1 MLGSNFHSFLI
12 SYLPRSLPH
21 ASAPMDQLHINALR
35 CYGYTGYLPEETRLG
50 QWFEVSLTLWLD
62 LAAASQSDRLDDTA
76 DYRQVIEAVR
86 GVVEQEVFKTVERL
100 AGAIAQTLL
109 DLKVCQQVQVRLTK
123 LSPPIPNFSGSIT
136 VELTRSLPAS

>member
-1 MLGSNFHSFLI
+1 
-12 SYLPRSLPH
+12 
-21 ASAPMDQLHINALR
+21 MDQLHINALR

-50 QWFEVSLTLWLD
+50 QWYEVNLTLWLD
-62 LAAASQSDRLDDTA
+62 LTLASQSDRLDDTA

-86 GVVEQEVFKTVERL
+86 EVIEKQVFKTVERL

-109 DLKVCQQVQVRLTK
+109 ELQVCEKVQVRLTK

-136 VELTRSLPAS
+136 VEITRSRP

>member
-1 MLGSNFHSFLI
+1 
-12 SYLPRSLPH
+12 
-21 ASAPMDQLHINALR
+21 MDQLHINDLR

-50 QWFEVSLTLWLD
+50 QWFEVNLTLWLD
-62 LAAASQSDRLDDTA
+62 LTLASQSDQLGDTA

-86 GVVEQEVFKTVERL
+86 EVVEQQTFKTVERL

-109 DLKVCQQVQVRLTK
+109 ALKVCQQVRVRLTK

-136 VELTRSLPAS
+136 VELTRASD